1 MNLRNKLQWNLSR
14 NPKFSFMKM
23 SSAKCQMSWAMIFTL
38 KASTIWTPVYILMI
52 YILYNFSYCILRNLA
67 LFFRMLSSQ
76 SMIKII
82 KIKTW
87 RNRTW
92 RIARSRA
99 RQNSRCWWK
108 QVWHVGCE
116 CQVNRLIGNFCRCVT
131 RVATVISTL
140 LVSWELVELSLNSQG
155 THRLFQP
162 LPTPITN
169 SCVRHCQGTGAHMS
183 LTHTH
188 TGRTQSSGSAPQALY
203 STLHKCL
210 SQATLRADSRP
221 RSQPTQ
227 GYSRSSAL
235 SLSGRPDSS
244 ASDTQRPPLLGLN
257 TRRCHGRSCA
267 LPGICNATCSGEH
280 SVSHTTFF
288 PVFFWSSGACAVLD
302 TF

>member
-116 CQVNRLIGNFCRCVT
+116 CQVNRLIGNFRRCVT

-140 LVSWELVELSLNSQG
+140 LVL
-155 THRLFQP
+155 RLEY
-162 LPTPITN
+162 
-169 SCVRHCQGTGAHMS
+169 A
-183 LTHTH
+183 
-188 TGRTQSSGSAPQALY
+188 GRTGFIA
-203 STLHKCL
+203 
-210 SQATLRADSRP
+210 
-221 RSQPTQ
+221 
-227 GYSRSSAL
+227 
-235 SLSGRPDSS
+235 SLQMAWRRK
-244 ASDTQRPPLLGLN
+244 DTGHQRECYEPI
-257 TRRCHGRSCA
+257 SM
-267 LPGICNATCSGEH
+267 
-280 SVSHTTFF
+280 
-288 PVFFWSSGACAVLD
+288 VL
-302 TF
+302 TM